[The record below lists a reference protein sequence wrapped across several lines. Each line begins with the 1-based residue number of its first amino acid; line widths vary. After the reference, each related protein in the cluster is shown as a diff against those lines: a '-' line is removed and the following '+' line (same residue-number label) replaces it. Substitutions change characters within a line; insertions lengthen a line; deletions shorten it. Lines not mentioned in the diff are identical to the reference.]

1 MPNEIKISNPSDIHK
16 LFKFIRDNTDF
27 FKLPKFE
34 AFLHSFRTLETIHL
48 NIELRQKYLEDFF
61 LAELSLQDTMQYLIY
76 WIYRECPEGGRY
88 VLTKDSQIKKIIPI
102 IKLAYNYSKIHDFIV
117 AVQKSWAIFHINEK
131 QKLVSFKYKDLEKS
145 FLFNI
150 KLKDRLIRQAQNTAE
165 LQKELD
171 KIEGMKEALNQ
182 LQDSV
187 TITKDRELKYRTNR
201 FILDKF
207 KKFSI
212 LTLEKEFMFPES
224 WSIGPYSIGNFRT
237 LWIELNKLS
246 LIHVFALRMS
256 IMTNRIDEIGFLNNS
271 IFRISKSS
279 LLYYVKKHTSL
290 IKEIIQDLIYN
301 IALPHVDI
309 MHQPLIEMNKN
320 EIFFSPT
327 LILNS
332 FVERNL
338 QVLLTKLPHRKT
350 EYDRLKN
357 LKEDKMI
364 QDITEQLKINGFYFH
379 PKIKLKENSRI
390 ITDIDLLIWDQ
401 NYKDFLIVQL
411 KWFYGADSTQEIY
424 NQDQRFEEGIVKT
437 IKSIQYLK
445 SNFWKVAS
453 LIKIPFSEGLK
464 KVFGIIVSKMGTPS
478 PFIENPDFPIIEEH
492 DFFEFIKKS
501 DSKVENLYKIIL
513 SSIESKKRVPKLKES
528 FVEIMAGD
536 FKFML
541 PAIEY

>member
-224 WSIGPYSIGNFRT
+224 WSIGP
-237 LWIELNKLS
+237 L
-246 LIHVFALRMS
+246 
-256 IMTNRIDEIGFLNNS
+256 
-271 IFRISKSS
+271 
-279 LLYYVKKHTSL
+279 
-290 IKEIIQDLIYN
+290 
-301 IALPHVDI
+301 
-309 MHQPLIEMNKN
+309 
-320 EIFFSPT
+320 
-327 LILNS
+327 
-332 FVERNL
+332 
-338 QVLLTKLPHRKT
+338 
-350 EYDRLKN
+350 
-357 LKEDKMI
+357 
-364 QDITEQLKINGFYFH
+364 
-379 PKIKLKENSRI
+379 
-390 ITDIDLLIWDQ
+390 
-401 NYKDFLIVQL
+401 
-411 KWFYGADSTQEIY
+411 
-424 NQDQRFEEGIVKT
+424 
-437 IKSIQYLK
+437 
-445 SNFWKVAS
+445 
-453 LIKIPFSEGLK
+453 
-464 KVFGIIVSKMGTPS
+464 
-478 PFIENPDFPIIEEH
+478 
-492 DFFEFIKKS
+492 
-501 DSKVENLYKIIL
+501 
-513 SSIESKKRVPKLKES
+513 
-528 FVEIMAGD
+528 
-536 FKFML
+536 
-541 PAIEY
+541 